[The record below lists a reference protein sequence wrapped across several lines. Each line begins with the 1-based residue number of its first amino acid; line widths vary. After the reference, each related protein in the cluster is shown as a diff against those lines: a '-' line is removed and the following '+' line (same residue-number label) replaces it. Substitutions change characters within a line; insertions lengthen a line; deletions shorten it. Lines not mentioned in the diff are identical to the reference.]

1 MKLKLILAAAA
12 ASACMW
18 SVPAIGQDAPQY
30 IVSLYR
36 AAPGQQVALLKW
48 MASQDRAS
56 VAAGLPA
63 SQIYVHTSGDSW
75 DYAVINPVTTKAQDD
90 AIEAAAKKLG
100 LSSGPRASIEF
111 RTMIAS
117 HTDTTSD
124 GPMTA
129 AQILARLGE
138 K

>member
-1 MKLKLILAAAA
+1 MKLKLIFAAVAA
-12 ASACMW
+12 TACLW
-18 SVPAIGQDAPQY
+18 SVPAAAQDANQY

-48 MASQDRAS
+48 MAAQDRAS

-90 AIEAAAKKLG
+90 AVEAAAKKMG
-100 LSSGPRASIEF
+100 MTSGPRASIEF
-111 RTMIAS
+111 RTMISS
-117 HTDTTSD
+117 HTDTTAD

>member
-1 MKLKLILAAAA
+1 MTKKIFAAAA
-12 ASACMW
+12 AALSLAM
-18 SVPAIGQDAPQY
+18 SSPAAAAEPGKS

-48 MASQDRAS
+48 MAAQDRAS
-56 VAAGLPA
+56 AAAGVGA

-75 DYAVINPVTTKAQDD
+75 DYMVINPVTTAAQDD
-90 AIEAAAKKLG
+90 AIAAAAKKQG
-100 LSSGPRASIEF
+100 LASGPAASIEF

-117 HTDTTSD
+117 HTDTYAD

-129 AQILARLGE
+129 AQILAGLG

>member
-12 ASACMW
+12 ACAFAM
-18 SVPAIGQDAPQY
+18 PAAGQDAPQH

-48 MASQDRAS
+48 MAAQDRAS

-90 AIEAAAKKLG
+90 AVEAAAKKMG

>member
-1 MKLKLILAAAA
+1 MKLGMILAAAA
-12 ASACMW
+12 ACAFAS
-18 SVPAIGQDAPQY
+18 PAISQEAPQY

-48 MASQDRAS
+48 MAAQDRAA
-56 VAAGLPA
+56 VAAGVAA

-100 LSSGPRASIEF
+100 ISSGPRASIEF

-129 AQILARLGE
+129 AQVLARLGE

>member
-12 ASACMW
+12 ACAFAS
-18 SVPAIGQDAPQY
+18 PAIGQDGPQY
-30 IVSLYR
+30 IVSLYL

-48 MASQDRAS
+48 MARQDQAA
-56 VAAGLPA
+56 VAAGVAP

-75 DYAVINPVTTKAQDD
+75 DYMVINPVTTKAQDD
-90 AIEAAAKKLG
+90 AVDAAAKKLG
-100 LSSGPRASIEF
+100 ITSGPRAGIEF

-117 HTDTTSD
+117 HTDTTTRA
-124 GPMTA
+124 PQTA
-129 AQILARLGE
+129 AQILASLGE